1 MGAVTGSA
9 LQRVLKKL
17 MIAPPIQWI
26 KAMKSWEVPSIQQ
39 IGTWRM
45 RIRVDK
51 MDKMRIGG

>member
-1 MGAVTGSA
+1 MGAVTGST
-9 LQRVLKKL
+9 LQRVSKKL
-17 MIAPPIQWI
+17 MIAPPVQWI
-26 KAMKSWEVPSIQQ
+26 RVMKSWEVPSVQR